1 MIDRHVVPAGAGSLA
16 GEYAITVARPKDA
29 LLLPAIE
36 LAAAK
41 LLVGHAP
48 PAVLAETTS
57 PEDHARAQRRGLLW
71 VALAGD
77 APVGFAHV
85 DVIEAGTA
93 HLEELDVH
101 PTHARRGLGT
111 RLVMAVCAWA
121 AAEGLDGVTLITFRD
136 VPWNMPFY
144 SRLGFEVV
152 SPDQL
157 TAALR
162 AKVEGETA
170 RGLDPAKRV
179 TMRRYSGERRHA

>member
-1 MIDRHVVPAGAGSLA
+1 MIDRHVVSAGAGSLA
-16 GEYAITVARPKDA
+16 GEYVISAARPKDIV
-29 LLLPAIE
+29 LLPAIE

-71 VALAGD
+71 VALADD

-85 DVIEAGTA
+85 DVIEAGSA

-101 PTHARRGLGT
+101 PDHARRRLGT

-121 AAEGLDGVTLITFRD
+121 ASEGLESVTLSTFRD

-144 SRLGFEVV
+144 ARLGFEIV

-157 TAALR
+157 TPALR
-162 AKVEGETA
+162 AKAEGEIA

-179 TMRRYSGERRHA
+179 TMRRYSGERRDA

>member
-1 MIDRHVVPAGAGSLA
+1 MIDRDADLAAGRSPAI
-16 GEYAITVARPKDA
+16 EYEIAQARPKDVPF
-29 LLLPAIE
+29 LPAIE
-36 LAAAK
+36 LAAAR
-41 LLVGHAP
+41 LLAGHAP
-48 PAVLAETTS
+48 PAVLTETTS
-57 PEDHARAQRRGLLW
+57 QEDHARAQQRGLLW

-85 DVIEAGTA
+85 DVIEDGMA

-101 PTHARRGLGT
+101 PNHGRRGLGT

-121 AAEGLDGVTLITFRD
+121 RSEALGGITLTTFRD

-144 SRLGFEVV
+144 SRLGFQVI

-162 AKVEGETA
+162 AKVEGEA
-170 RGLDPAKRV
+170 RRGLDPAKRV
-179 TMRRYSGERRHA
+179 TMQRYFEERRDG